1 MMLRNNDKQY
11 NKDYK
16 KLRKH
21 IKLLCQLKQRTMVKY
36 KRDLLLGA
44 GRIDII
50 SYVLFYPS
58 N

>member
-36 KRDLLLGA
+36 KRDLELGESILLVM
-44 GRIDII
+44 
-50 SYVLFYPS
+50 SFLP
-58 N
+58 